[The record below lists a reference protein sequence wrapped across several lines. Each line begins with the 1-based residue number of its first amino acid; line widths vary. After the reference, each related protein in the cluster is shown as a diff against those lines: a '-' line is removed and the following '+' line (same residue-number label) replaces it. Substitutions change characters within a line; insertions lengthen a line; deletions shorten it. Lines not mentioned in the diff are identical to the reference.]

1 MAGATVQCVRPASGD
16 AMRRGGKR
24 AWMRRAAGW
33 RCAATLAAAVL
44 AGAAT
49 AQPAPDP
56 RSNDGATQIARCA
69 GTGAGQAVRDLQL
82 HFVRALPYARDILA
96 HHGVRATVS
105 GAARQIRVE
114 LHLRDVRDLA
124 LPDGAAPVTYL
135 PGIDGAAV
143 LQDRRSRIPALW
155 RVDAASVVA
164 ADRAYDI
171 RDDGPDGGLR
181 LEPAETD
188 RALAD
193 YAVVGLHG
201 DRHSGFAAL
210 VLEARG
216 AAARH
221 PHRIY
226 AIAGT
231 HVFERT
237 DLRGWASG
245 LTMGRAQ
252 FLSNGA
258 LRMVRDAADYASR
271 GEVFVTGQSQGG
283 LSAQGVGYLVQAL
296 LDSRRA
302 PHRLVHV
309 VAWGASGAQ
318 ETLLRAIARHRAGGQ
333 RGYGPALER
342 HWAATDPDH
351 AAAAGVWRAVSAQWD
366 ALPPGQEATH
376 LAEAVGRTRT
386 VGYFFEID
394 IFARGGT
401 FLGQTFAF
409 PTALVLPDECDMTV
423 AELVVGAQAG
433 PFGVRLESHFLKG
446 YRRAVGRGAIA
457 LARPARP
464 LRWQWFSD
472 LMPALEEVGDAWLD
486 IIHAANAA
494 TTPHHWRDCTA
505 SAEWFT
511 QANRVCRAAHWPGC
525 APRPPEE
532 EHWCLVRHPAPGRGV
547 PPLR

>member
-1 MAGATVQCVRPASGD
+1 MRWPA
-16 AMRRGGKR
+16 
-24 AWMRRAAGW
+24 AWRS
-33 RCAATLAAAVL
+33 AATLAVL
-44 AGAAT
+44 LVAGAAM
-49 AQPAPDP
+49 AQPARDP
-56 RSNDGATQIARCA
+56 RSDAGTTQIARCA
-69 GTGAGQAVRDLQL
+69 GTTAGQSLRDLQL
-82 HFVRALPYARDILA
+82 QFVRALPYARDILA

-105 GAARQIRVE
+105 GAAQQIRVE

-124 LPDGAAPVTYL
+124 LPDGAPPVTYL

-171 RDDGPDGGLR
+171 RDDGPDGALR
-181 LEPAETD
+181 LEPAEPD
-188 RALAD
+188 AALAD

-216 AAARH
+216 AAARD

-252 FLSNGA
+252 VLSNGA
-258 LRMVRDAADYASR
+258 LRMVREAADYARR

-302 PHRLVHV
+302 PHRLVHIV
-309 VAWGASGAQ
+309 SWGASGAQ
-318 ETLLRAIARHRAGGQ
+318 ETLLRAMARHRAGAQ
-333 RGYGPALER
+333 RGYAPMLER

-351 AAAAGVWRAVSAQWD
+351 ATAAEVWRAVSAPWD
-366 ALPPGQEATH
+366 AVPPGQEASH
-376 LAEAVGRTRT
+376 LAAVIGRTRAI
-386 VGYFFEID
+386 GYFFEID

-401 FLGQTFAF
+401 FMGQTFAF

-464 LRWQWFSD
+464 TRWQWFSD
-472 LMPALEEVGDAWLD
+472 LMPALEDVGDAWLD
-486 IIHAANAA
+486 IIHLANAA
-494 TTPHHWRDCTA
+494 ATPRHWQGCTA

-511 QANRVCRAAHWPGC
+511 QANRVCRADWWPGC
-525 APRPPEE
+525 GPREPEA